1 MNRSMHLKSNQN
13 LRPKKQSQRRVT
25 EHYLMTI
32 NNMFWKSG
40 VIPKEYVVSACKHSL
55 SGW

>member
-1 MNRSMHLKSNQN
+1 MHLKSNQN